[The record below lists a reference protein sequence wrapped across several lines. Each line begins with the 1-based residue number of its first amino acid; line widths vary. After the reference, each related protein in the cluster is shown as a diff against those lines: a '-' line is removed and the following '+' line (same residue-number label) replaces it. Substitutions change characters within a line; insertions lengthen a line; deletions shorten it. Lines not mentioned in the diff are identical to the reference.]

1 MTERWLDQDAGPIV
15 RPYTVTRGRTRPTGD
30 RFDLLATVVATG
42 PAPPD
47 LPPEHLRVL
56 DACRRPISVAEAASG
71 TGLAVGVVRVLLG
84 DLLDAGLLSVRTPP
98 ASVTTPREDLLRDVL
113 SGLRAL

>member
-30 RFDLLATVVATG
+30 RFDLIAMVSAVG
-42 PAPPD
+42 PVPPD

-56 DACRRPISVAEAASG
+56 NACRRPISVAEAASA
-71 TGLAVGVVRVLLG
+71 TGLAVGVVRVLLS
-84 DLLDAGLLSVRTPP
+84 DLRDYGLLTVRMPP
-98 ASVTTPREDLLRDVL
+98 AAVAAPRESLLRDVL
-113 SGLRAL
+113 AGLRAL

>member
-15 RPYTVTRGRTRPTGD
+15 RPYTVTRGRTRPTSD
-30 RFDLLATVVATG
+30 RFDLIATVVATG

-56 DACRRPISVAEAASG
+56 SVCRRPISVAEAASG
-71 TGLAVGVVRVLLG
+71 AGMAVGVVRVLLG
-84 DLLDAGLLSVRTPP
+84 DLFEAGLLTVRTPP
-98 ASVTTPREDLLRDVL
+98 AAVTAPREDLLRDVL
-113 SGLRAL
+113 AGLKTL